1 MRAKSPLGI
10 LLFCGSCSCINRNPN
25 LPDLPV
31 LDMVK
36 FLPAI
41 RGKTQPAYDAA
52 RANPK
57 DAYANGKLRM
67 LPAAHEQYESAA
79 FCYERARL
87 LGAGSFRW
95 PYYLGSVL
103 ALQGRNNDAVSALR
117 EALKA
122 DADYARAL

>member
-1 MRAKSPLGI
+1 MA
-10 LLFCGSCSCINRNPN
+10 
-25 LPDLPV
+25 
-31 LDMVK
+31 K

-41 RGKTQPAYDAA
+41 RGKTQPVYDAA

-67 LPAAHEQYESAA
+67 LLAAHEQYESAA

-122 DADYARAL
+122 DADYARAPLKLAEALLSIGKLGRASSSANVFRQLGA